1 MAGAIPPWLP
11 PLSHRCT
18 LPPLAWQP
26 QWQLLW
32 EYHHAADTRPHTFGN
47 SPRGGVSAAARLS
60 QEFFSPAAIAD
71 YLGMSTYTVQD
82 LCRRG
87 ELHHVKV
94 GRAIR
99 IRKAW
104 ADDYMTAHQREPLR
118 RTAA

>member
-1 MAGAIPPWLP
+1 MSATAK
-11 PLSHRCT
+11 
-18 LPPLAWQP
+18 LA
-26 QWQLLW
+26 
-32 EYHHAADTRPHTFGN
+32 R
-47 SPRGGVSAAARLS
+47 
-60 QEFFSPAAIAD
+60 EFFTPADIAD
-71 YLGMSTYTVQD
+71 YLGLATYTVQE

-104 ADDYMTAHQREPLR
+104 ADDYMTAREREPLR